1 MSSVVPTPE
10 HPSEPATRSRAPRWR
25 RWLVNTLAWL
35 GVLALALV
43 GWAVW
48 QTRHPA
54 AMLGSEVSAE
64 VEVAALMAR
73 HFGAHDPARQG
84 WAYQDPDRGVRYTV
98 RVIHQ
103 AKMES
108 QDEAGRVLFDG
119 LYVLA
124 SAQPWPGQADATAF
138 VAGYLLRPLGG
149 AGTDHRLEELGDR
162 TDLEDSL
169 APAPEDVHFEALSSQ
184 AMGWVV
190 KTTRRHPA
198 DAQARLVSN
207 LVIAPVGDAMQ
218 VVARFPAAAR
228 YTPPGGCAA
237 AVKRLA
243 ERRIDAQAV
252 AAAASE
258 GGAANPPQ
266 EEAEGEE
273 EPLGLDLCSDARWR
287 YSVGPLPSDGW
298 APLSVTGGGEFNG
311 ETIERSTVKL
321 VFDAGSGRYVVPPA
335 LDLF

>member
-1 MSSVVPTPE
+1 MSSAVPTPD
-10 HPSEPATRSRAPRWR
+10 HPSSPRRAPRWR
-25 RWLVNTLAWL
+25 RWLLNTLAGL

-48 QTRHPA
+48 QTRHPVG
-54 AMLGSEVSAE
+54 MLGSEVSAE
-64 VEVAALMAR
+64 TEVAALMGR
-73 HFGAHDPARQG
+73 HFGAHDPVRQG
-84 WAYQDPDRGVRYTV
+84 WAYQDADRGVRYIV

-124 SAQPWPGQADATAF
+124 SAQPLPGQADATAF
-138 VAGYLLRPLGG
+138 VAGYLLRPLDG
-149 AGTDHRLEELGDR
+149 ADPRLEELGDR
-162 TDLEDSL
+162 TELEDSL

-190 KTTRRHPA
+190 KVARRHPA
-198 DAQARLVSN
+198 DAQARTVSN
-207 LVIAPVGDAMQ
+207 LVIAPVGDAMR
-218 VVARFPAAAR
+218 VVARFPASAH

-237 AVKRLA
+237 AVRRLA
-243 ERRIDAQAV
+243 ERRIDERAAAV

-258 GGAANPPQ
+258 GEDASPPQ
-266 EEAEGEE
+266 DGPEGGD

-311 ETIERSTVKL
+311 EKIERSTVKL
-321 VFDAGSGRYVVPPA
+321 VFDPGSASYVVPSS
-335 LDLF
+335 LGLF

>member
-1 MSSVVPTPE
+1 MSPVTPRSDQPTALP
-10 HPSEPATRSRAPRWR
+10 RAPRWR
-25 RWLVNTLAWL
+25 RWLLNTLAGL

-48 QTRHPA
+48 QTRHPVG
-54 AMLGSEVSAE
+54 MLGSEVSAE
-64 VEVAALMAR
+64 TEVAALMGR
-73 HFGAHDPARQG
+73 HFGAHEAVSQG
-84 WAYQDPDRGVRYTV
+84 WAYQDPDSRVRYIV

-124 SAQPWPGQADATAF
+124 SAQPLPGQADATAF

-149 AGTDHRLEELGDR
+149 ADPRLEELGDR

-190 KTTRRHPA
+190 KIARRHPA
-198 DAQARLVSN
+198 DAQARTVSN
-207 LVIAPVGDAMQ
+207 LVIAPVGDAMR
-218 VVARFPAAAR
+218 VVARFPASAH

-243 ERRIDAQAV
+243 ERRIDERAAAV
-252 AAAASE
+252 DAAASE
-258 GGAANPPQ
+258 GGAAPPPQ
-266 EEAEGEE
+266 EEEDGEDA
-273 EPLGLDLCSDARWR
+273 PLSLALCSDASWR

-298 APLSVTGGGEFNG
+298 AALSVTGAGELNG
-311 ETIERSTVKL
+311 EKIERSTVKL
-321 VFDAGSGRYVVPPA
+321 VFDPGSASYVVPSS
-335 LDLF
+335 LGLF